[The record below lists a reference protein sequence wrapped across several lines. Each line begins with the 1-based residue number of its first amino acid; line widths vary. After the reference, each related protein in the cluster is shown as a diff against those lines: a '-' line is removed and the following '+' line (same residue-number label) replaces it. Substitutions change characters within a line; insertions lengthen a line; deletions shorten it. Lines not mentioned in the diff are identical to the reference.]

1 MLRACVAILHR
12 LRASCLP
19 CHLPNPLQITS
30 LSSTPPPSAST
41 LGSRATRSPP
51 QGPCSAPCACSVSS
65 ASSSWDATRQVCRC
79 VPMPTCGA
87 HARASLHAVIGGGTV
102 AVHRAPRAV
111 RRMRTSRRHVGQPGW
126 QSWTPQAGSV
136 REGGRVDA
144 GHWVLSAACMCTDA
158 QGSCPGHV
166 TLPRR
171 PLLSPPHS
179 RQPPSTRTLHTQP
192 PHLCA
197 TPTLHTHTQPPAP
210 PHPRPR
216 YSGVLSPTLGRRCSC
231 CSF

>member
-1 MLRACVAILHR
+1 MPA
-12 LRASCLP
+12 LP
-19 CHLPNPLQITS
+19 
-30 LSSTPPPSAST
+30 SSESSADYIALIYSASV
-41 LGSRATRSPP
+41 GVDPWQQSNSF
-51 QGPCSAPCACSVSS
+51 SS
-65 ASSSWDATRQVCRC
+65 A
-79 VPMPTCGA
+79 
-87 HARASLHAVIGGGTV
+87 GTV
-102 AVHRAPRAV
+102 FRAVRLFRIFRVFKLGRYSAGLQVRPHAYVRGPRTSVFACRNWRGNGRSHRAPRAV

-192 PHLCA
+192 PYLCA

>member
-102 AVHRAPRAV
+102 AVTARPVPYAGCGRRDGTWVSQDGSHGRHRR
-111 RRMRTSRRHVGQPGW
+111 G
-126 QSWTPQAGSV
+126 
-136 REGGRVDA
+136 
-144 GHWVLSAACMCTDA
+144 AC
-158 QGSCPGHV
+158 V
-166 TLPRR
+166 KV
-171 PLLSPPHS
+171 
-179 RQPPSTRTLHTQP
+179 
-192 PHLCA
+192 
-197 TPTLHTHTQPPAP
+197 
-210 PHPRPR
+210 
-216 YSGVLSPTLGRRCSC
+216 GVLTPGTGCSALRACVLTRRVAALGMSRCPDAHC
-231 CSF
+231 